1 VPKQVC
7 HFGSL
12 SRFRLGFKTTSR
24 RAAARRLIVLHPEQS
39 IDSELKMTN
48 LLEFVRQ
55 NCIKMQQSK
64 NAVRQVKS

>member
-1 VPKQVC
+1 
-7 HFGSL
+7 
-12 SRFRLGFKTTSR
+12 
-24 RAAARRLIVLHPEQS
+24 LHPEQS
-39 IDSELKMTN
+39 IDNELKMTN